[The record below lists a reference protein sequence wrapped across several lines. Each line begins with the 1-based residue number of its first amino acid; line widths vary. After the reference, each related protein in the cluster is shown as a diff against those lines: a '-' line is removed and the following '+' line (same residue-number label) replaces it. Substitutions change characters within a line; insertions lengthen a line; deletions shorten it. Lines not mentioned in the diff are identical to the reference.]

1 MLCAP
6 QLNTDDEEPT
16 VDDGE
21 VEVSLVEIEITVP
34 LGIVP
39 GTMFKARGPNNEPL
53 EVPLPM
59 NAQPGMK
66 ITVIVPVRTR
76 KHKPLIAKIERG
88 FPTFVKLA
96 RNSGVLSAFVHE
108 AESTGTLQGGDQF
121 APTAERPVPRDDV
134 DGADAEEF
142 LDNEIP
148 VTTTNNESGKQEGPQ
163 AVKPLFEPPAMLR
176 L

>member
-16 VDDGE
+16 ADDGE

-66 ITVIVPVRTR
+66 ITVTVPVRTR

-88 FPTFVKLA
+88 FPTFVKRA
-96 RNSGVLSAFVHE
+96 RNIGLFSAFVNE
-108 AESTGTLQGGDQF
+108 AESTGTQQGGDQV
-121 APTAERPVPRDDV
+121 APASERAVPRDGAGD
-134 DGADAEEF
+134 ADADVL
-142 LDNEIP
+142 LDREVP
-148 VTTTNNESGKQEGPQ
+148 VTTTKNESGKQEDLQ
-163 AVKPLFEPPAMLR
+163 AVKPFFEPPAMLR